1 MRCEEC
7 GKDFRRA
14 TMHQRFC
21 SDDCRYAHHNREKR
35 FAAKDAKDEQYRREV
50 AEHEARINGY
60 TLIEAVANPPPKLKG
75 PTFGIRPFNVEAKKK
90 ESEASEGTTSVDPA
104 EQQVA

>member
-35 FAAKDAKDEQYRREV
+35 YAAEDAEREQYRREV
-50 AEHEARINGY
+50 LAHEARINGH
-60 TLIEAVANPPPKLKG
+60 TLIELVANPPPKLKG
-75 PTFGIRPFNVEAKKK
+75 PTLGVRPLGAQPAKKEK
-90 ESEASEGTTSVDPA
+90 EQPLASAVSDGG
-104 EQQVA
+104 VA